1 MKYYSANV
9 SVVSVRRRDGFW
21 ATRRQARFLSKKLV
35 WLFGMD
41 PISPERLH
49 GMDEQ
54 QRLDHQRRSDAL
66 EAVIARYLVGDREAD
81 VALHKQLT
89 TTEYRIISEAA
100 SFLAVDDEGSNAPNA
115 YLAIDLNTGRNLV
128 LRPR

>member
-9 SVVSVRRRDGFW
+9 SVVSVRRRDGLW
-21 ATRRQARFLSKKLV
+21 ATRRQARFLSRKLV

-41 PISPERLH
+41 PIYPERLN
-49 GMDEQ
+49 GINEQ
-54 QRLDHQRRSDAL
+54 QCLDHQRHSEAL
-66 EAVIARYLVGDREAD
+66 EAAITRYLIGDREAD
-81 VALHKQLT
+81 IALRKQLT
-89 TTEYRIISEAA
+89 VAEYRIVSEAA
-100 SFLAVDDEGSNAPNA
+100 SFLAVDDEGSNAPDA

>member
-21 ATRRQARFLSKKLV
+21 ATQRQARFLSEKLV
-35 WLFGMD
+35 WLFGED
-41 PISPERLH
+41 SISPDRYYE
-49 GMDEQ
+49 MDEQ
-54 QRLDHQRRSDAL
+54 QHLDHLRRKIAL
-66 EAVIARYLVGDREAD
+66 KALFARYLVGDRDAD
-81 VALHKQLT
+81 ITLRKRLT
-89 TTEYRIISEAA
+89 SAEYRIISEVA
-100 SFLAVDDEGSNAPNA
+100 SFLAVDNEGSNAPDA

>member
-21 ATRRQARFLSKKLV
+21 ATQRQARFLSGKLV

-41 PISPERLH
+41 LIRPERYYE
-49 GMDEQ
+49 MDEQ
-54 QRLDHQRRSDAL
+54 QHLDHLRRNDAL
-66 EAVIARYLVGDREAD
+66 KAVIARYLIGDREAD
-81 VALHKQLT
+81 IALRKQLT
-89 TTEYRIISEAA
+89 TAEYRIISEVA
-100 SFLAVDDEGSNAPNA
+100 SFLAVDDEGSNAPDA